1 MCVCMCVCVCVCAC
15 VYVRVCTCIN
25 CVYDDQ
31 YVPASAAGLNVC
43 NLLGECASKRVYAMV
58 WYQWSMVG
66 CMIYIMMQTVGNFA
80 STVDRC

>member
-1 MCVCMCVCVCVCAC
+1 MR
-15 VYVRVCTCIN
+15 VRACTCIN

-31 YVPASAAGLNVC
+31 YVLASSAAGLNVH

-66 CMIYIMMQTVGNFA
+66 CMIL
-80 STVDRC
+80 